1 MALVDLEEGDNS
13 LGSLLSLDLL
23 GSEADCARSLGGVV
37 EVSQAKGIVSEL
49 LSVELHQLGV
59 PLLGEL
65 PNYFTG
71 DLHFYIQTNTYQSPL
86 IPSIFIRLSLLTS
99 T

>member
-1 MALVDLEEGDNS
+1 
-13 LGSLLSLDLL
+13 
-23 GSEADCARSLGGVV
+23 V